1 MLPGRPGLAQTHL
14 DATEFQSVNLIV
26 EVLNGAKHIIADSNF
41 MSEDQKNFPLRLK
54 NKPSLENQTY
64 LKYYLQQWF
73 TGTFSKTMSFSVK
86 NLRKKILE
94 NKVSKKVSVSGL
106 IDFYFA
112 GTDVLCY
119 DLAVTL
125 NDWAISKTTK
135 LLELQKNY
143 FDKW

>member
-1 MLPGRPGLAQTHL
+1 MVQ
-14 DATEFQSVNLIV
+14 N
-26 EVLNGAKHIIADSNF
+26 HISQILRF
-41 MSEDQKNFPLRLK
+41 MSEDQKKLLSSEIE

-73 TGTFSKTMSFSVK
+73 TGPFKDNVLF
-86 NLRKKILE
+86 RKDFTQKRQE
-94 NKVSKKVSVSGL
+94 TTKVSKKYQLSGL

-125 NDWAISKTTK
+125 NDWAISKTKTFGTS
-135 LLELQKNY
+135 KNY
-143 FDKW
+143 FDKMISG